1 MTSADNKQRMQ
12 NIFSELAKGNGG
24 PFVDSFADDV
34 RWTIAGKT
42 KWSRTYHGRKDV
54 IENIFGMIRQRID
67 GNVKVAAHRI
77 VADGDLVVVEAS
89 GSATTKTGKPY
100 DNGYCWIFRLADGK
114 VQEITEYLDT
124 ELVTRV
130 FGEEPGANLT
140 QTVPFFMVADM
151 AASLR
156 FYVDGL
162 GFTMTNSWRPRS
174 TIEWCWLQRGGGAV
188 MLQEYRP
195 GRRPDAAAG
204 VGVSVCFLCE
214 DAIAYYKELTSRGID
229 ARRPSVGNGLWVT
242 NATDPDGHR
251 LYFESPTDV
260 AEETQY
266 EETTG

>member
-100 DNGYCWIFRLADGK
+100 DNGY
-114 VQEITEYLDT
+114 
-124 ELVTRV
+124 
-130 FGEEPGANLT
+130 
-140 QTVPFFMVADM
+140 
-151 AASLR
+151 
-156 FYVDGL
+156 
-162 GFTMTNSWRPRS
+162 
-174 TIEWCWLQRGGGAV
+174 
-188 MLQEYRP
+188 
-195 GRRPDAAAG
+195 
-204 VGVSVCFLCE
+204 
-214 DAIAYYKELTSRGID
+214 
-229 ARRPSVGNGLWVT
+229 
-242 NATDPDGHR
+242 
-251 LYFESPTDV
+251 
-260 AEETQY
+260 
-266 EETTG
+266 